1 MARPLKQGVDYF
13 PLDVY
18 LDDKFKFVQ
27 IKYGL
32 EGFAII
38 IKLLQ
43 KIYSCGYWY
52 QWGED
57 EQLIFKNENHIDCE
71 TLKNVMNEAFKR
83 DIFNQEMFD
92 KYKIL
97 TSSGIQKRYKEIV
110 RRRKDIEITT
120 DYLLIDDI
128 YQVND
133 DMLTTECKHNDD
145 INTQRKGKE
154 RKGKESKGN
163 KNETNTKQTNSEE
176 HFELFYK
183 QYPKKQGKATALKS
197 WNKIKNLDFDLIMA
211 ALKEQKQS
219 TAWRKDNGQFIPLPS
234 TWLNQERWDD
244 EVEVDIN
251 KLSSNPFKDIFL
263 QEVENEK
270 ERNRLLNGNNQN
282 SLPRILPPIE

>member
-57 EQLIFKNENHIDCE
+57 EQLIFKNENHINCE

-133 DMLTTECKHNDD
+133 DILTTSCKHTDD
-145 INTQRKGKE
+145 ISTQRKGKE
-154 RKGKESKGN
+154 RKGKETESKLN
-163 KNETNTKQTNSEE
+163 KKETPTKKT
-176 HFELFYK
+176 K
-183 QYPKKQGKATALKS
+183 
-197 WNKIKNLDFDLIMA
+197 
-211 ALKEQKQS
+211 
-219 TAWRKDNGQFIPLPS
+219 FIP
-234 TWLNQERWDD
+234 
-244 EVEVDIN
+244 I
-251 KLSSNPFKDIFL
+251 
-263 QEVENEK
+263 
-270 ERNRLLNGNNQN
+270 
-282 SLPRILPPIE
+282 